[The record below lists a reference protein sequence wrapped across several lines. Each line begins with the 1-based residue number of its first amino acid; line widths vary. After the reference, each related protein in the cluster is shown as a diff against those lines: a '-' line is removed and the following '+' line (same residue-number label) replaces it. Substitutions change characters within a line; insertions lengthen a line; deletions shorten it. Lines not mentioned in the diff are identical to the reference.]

1 MSNYDVI
8 VVGGGAA
15 GIMAAGRSAENGK
28 NVLLI
33 EKMNYLGRKLGIT
46 GKGRC
51 NITNSIPLDEFI
63 AKVKPDG
70 EFLKPAFSKFYST
83 ELINFFNS
91 IGVKTILERGGR
103 VFPESGKAVELVKN
117 FTNWCKSKNVSIQ
130 TNCQVTDIL
139 LKNDT
144 VIGVKTI
151 VIENGKENRISFY
164 GKKVIV
170 ATGGASYPATGS
182 TGDGY
187 KLAKSLG
194 HKINPIFPSLVP
206 LEIDKN
212 IVKPLAGLELKNVKA
227 TIFIEGKLT
236 DVEFGEMNFTD
247 FGVSGPIILSL
258 SRKVVASLIEK
269 KNVQLVIDLKP
280 ALSETK
286 LDNRIARDIESLKK
300 ENYRMI
306 LNKLLP
312 KQLIPFF
319 IKITQI
325 DASKMASKI
334 SVEERLKI
342 RNTLKSIRF
351 KITGSR
357 PFSEA
362 IITAG
367 GVDLKK
373 INPETMESKIV
384 KNLFFA
390 GEILDLDAPT
400 GGYNL
405 QIAFSTAWIAGS

>member
-1 MSNYDVI
+1 
-8 VVGGGAA
+8 
-15 GIMAAGRSAENGK
+15 
-28 NVLLI
+28 
-33 EKMNYLGRKLGIT
+33 
-46 GKGRC
+46 
-51 NITNSIPLDEFI
+51 
-63 AKVKPDG
+63 
-70 EFLKPAFSKFYST
+70 
-83 ELINFFNS
+83 
-91 IGVKTILERGGR
+91 
-103 VFPESGKAVELVKN
+103 
-117 FTNWCKSKNVSIQ
+117 
-130 TNCQVTDIL
+130 L